1 VLFVFTL
8 CLNLM
13 ADHIAQKHK
22 QVGAATL

>member
-8 CLNLM
+8 MFNVL
-13 ADHIAQKHK
+13 ADHMAQKHK